1 MKSKK
6 YLRTRSLMWVAAGAV
21 AGLSLGATGLV
32 HAATD
37 GSSDNTVVSAP
48 ADSST
53 DDTSSAPAA
62 DIGGGDQGR
71 VSNETPLTGDAADKV
86 TAAAQAA
93 APGATVDR
101 VETDDSHAYEAHVT
115 LADGSKKVLFFNESF
130 EADGEETAPA
140 GGRGGKGGHGGP
152 QETALTGDAADQV
165 TAAALAAEPGSTVIR
180 VETDDSHAY
189 EAHVTLADGTEKI
202 LFFNES
208 FQADGSEVP
217 PAGGRGGK
225 GDMDGTRRVRGRR
238 RRPSAR
244 GGRGDHAHDENG
256 NDIPADQAP
265 PADSTA
271 PSSTTNG

>member
-6 YLRTRSLMWVAAGAV
+6 NLRTRSLMWVAAGAV

-217 PAGGRGGK
+217 PAGGRGGQ
-225 GDMDGTRRVRGRR
+225 GDMDGTG
-238 RRPSAR
+238 AR

-265 PADSTA
+265 SADSTA

>member
-6 YLRTRSLMWVAAGAV
+6 NLRTRSLMWVAAGAV

-32 HAATD
+32 HAATG

-53 DDTSSAPAA
+53 GDTLAAPAA

-71 VSNETPLTGDAADKV
+71 VSNETPLTGDIADKV

-101 VETDDSHAYEAHVT
+101 VETDDSGHAYEAHVT
-115 LADGSKKVLFFNESF
+115 LADGSKKILFFNESF
-130 EADGEETAPA
+130 QADGEETAPA

-152 QETALTGDAADQV
+152 QETALTGETADKV

-180 VETDDSHAY
+180 VETDDTHAY
-189 EAHVTLADGTEKI
+189 EAHVTLADGSEKV

-217 PAGGRGGK
+217 PAGGRGDK
-225 GDMDGTRRVRGRR
+225 GG
-238 RRPSAR
+238 R
-244 GGRGDHAHDENG
+244 GGRGDRADHAHDENG
-256 NDIPADQAP
+256 NDIPAGQAP